1 MILHLIPHPDLSYTG
16 AGAMIPH
23 PHVGVEKMIP
33 QPDFSYTGAVTM
45 MPHHSYYQQSKF
57 RNLDGKELI
66 LG

>member
-1 MILHLIPHPDLSYTG
+1 
-16 AGAMIPH
+16 MIPH

-45 MPHHSYYQQSKF
+45 MPHHSYYAQSKF
-57 RNLDGKELI
+57 CNLHGKELI